1 MQDAKLKPR
10 SRRNCQYL
18 RKAGYQTST
27 YPANIRIKKSPPH
40 SVLADL
46 LHSPTAIKEHTKH
59 ALPEI
64 YNSSIFFG
72 FGWFSRVVGHA
83 VLLGNR
89 GNDQGRMQVDKC
101 LP

>member
-1 MQDAKLKPR
+1 MRDASLKLR
-10 SRRNCQYL
+10 SSRNCQYI

-46 LHSPTAIKEHTKH
+46 LHTPAAIKKDTKH

-72 FGWFSRVVGHA
+72 LGWFSRVVGHA

-89 GNDQGRMQVDKC
+89 GNDQGWMQVDKC